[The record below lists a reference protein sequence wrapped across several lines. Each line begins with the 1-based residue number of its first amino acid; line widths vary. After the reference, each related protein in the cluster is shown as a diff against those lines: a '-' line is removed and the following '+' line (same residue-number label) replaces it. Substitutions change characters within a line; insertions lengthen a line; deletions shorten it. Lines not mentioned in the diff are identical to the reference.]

1 MRRLWRG
8 WESEMPLPRSLSL
21 SVSLSFR
28 LMSLPDCD
36 GDGKITCPTCRGAG
50 NLRRHA
56 VVHRIHE
63 VLNNYSVVDSIPDSE
78 LPPHLITAANGIEIL
93 NVQAMNI
100 APPQGFSP
108 DLDAALVQLDI
119 TATNQTIAKSG
130 LLSASSLSL
139 SVWPEP

>member
-1 MRRLWRG
+1 
-8 WESEMPLPRSLSL
+8 
-21 SVSLSFR
+21 
-28 LMSLPDCD
+28 
-36 GDGKITCPTCRGAG
+36 
-50 NLRRHA
+50 
-56 VVHRIHE
+56 
-63 VLNNYSVVDSIPDSE
+63 VVDSIPDSE

-139 SVWPEP
+139 SLSGPSPNFLCCPQVTFIKRD